1 MVIKKIT
8 TAVLAI
14 FLISFVS
21 AMTCSTNLI
30 ERNVVVGTNPE
41 SATVTCI
48 NANYSTTV
56 NKIGNFFSLVPT
68 NPFLSPANA
77 NETIQINFNSGLTQN
92 VYEGMIFFSDSSSPV
107 TIKVNV
113 SQPPQNPSGIIVF
126 PTTKFINI
134 KQGEQKPQNI
144 QLIVP
149 SNYGKIL
156 TIHSVTMNPEIS
168 LINFGD
174 LNLGQVSPGQTL
186 NLGFTV
192 DAKDFQTGVYNTQI
206 NILATDNEGQVQLPL
221 INVQILVS
229 ASLNPITNDTFAQKP
244 VCSLSAVIMN
254 VNNTYLFTCNNAVN
268 NLDISPKYNEYFE
281 GISSDLSSGI
291 YSYKFKPIKYGT
303 TKFEAVFL
311 YRNSPIFSAYTQE
324 VSISSSGASIPG
336 TNLKLLYTPNLS
348 IAKNNQQVVIQIID
362 NRSGSLVN
370 SPELYINALPVN
382 NSISNSFYFNFK
394 VGQEYSIRARSPGYD
409 DFVENVRLSEKLMT
423 ININPKEGDA
433 DTIFNITSDVEN
445 STLLLNGAKINNPY
459 YSVLPSGNNIIVAV
473 KEGYLDTNITINIA
487 PALFLTSLNEFK
499 KGLEQTFTLSKNATW
514 IVFYQKDVNAITEKL
529 VEGTGTKIIF
539 TPTKSGT
546 YIIQV
551 NGKNLQTSTIKGW
564 DGKLFNIN
572 WYWYG
577 AGLLIIGVII
587 IYRKRNKSSED
598 GFQFGGTPV
607 NTG

>member
-303 TKFEAVFL
+303 TKFE
-311 YRNSPIFSAYTQE
+311 
-324 VSISSSGASIPG
+324 
-336 TNLKLLYTPNLS
+336 
-348 IAKNNQQVVIQIID
+348 
-362 NRSGSLVN
+362 
-370 SPELYINALPVN
+370 
-382 NSISNSFYFNFK
+382 
-394 VGQEYSIRARSPGYD
+394 
-409 DFVENVRLSEKLMT
+409 
-423 ININPKEGDA
+423 
-433 DTIFNITSDVEN
+433 
-445 STLLLNGAKINNPY
+445 
-459 YSVLPSGNNIIVAV
+459 
-473 KEGYLDTNITINIA
+473 
-487 PALFLTSLNEFK
+487 
-499 KGLEQTFTLSKNATW
+499 
-514 IVFYQKDVNAITEKL
+514 
-529 VEGTGTKIIF
+529 
-539 TPTKSGT
+539 
-546 YIIQV
+546 
-551 NGKNLQTSTIKGW
+551 
-564 DGKLFNIN
+564 
-572 WYWYG
+572 
-577 AGLLIIGVII
+577 
-587 IYRKRNKSSED
+587 
-598 GFQFGGTPV
+598 
-607 NTG
+607 